1 MSGRSSA
8 GAVALKR
15 HCHSVIDALGARSPP
30 EAFLFRGNAYFALGQ
45 PYFAVAD
52 YNTAAQVL
60 QLSGQHQRRC
70 YEALAQFPAY
80 QVGTYPADDSH
91 LHLYVHP
98 YLSENCEVTQVNA
111 AMGRGVV
118 AKENLLW
125 GSVVVRAA
133 APWIRYP
140 TDDGLCA
147 FCTKP
152 LPERFFT
159 CTNPNCH
166 EEYCSRDCRT
176 LALSLYHSRSCN
188 IEGLQ
193 ALELDMYTQMKAA
206 GTSTARNAAAAQLL
220 MLRILA
226 VSLQQQVIP
235 SALSELRILSGRLLF
250 SPKALSETFLEIYER
265 FTRSCHTA
273 TSISYEEMIGVLA
286 RVIANCFHRETCVEL
301 NLARSMLN
309 HSCVANAAEDSN
321 SGEIKTTR
329 DVARGEGLTINYY
342 PQLKHL
348 AFEERSKE
356 FERRGFVC
364 SCLRCQRER
373 EKKKAGEGEKIG
385 GEKLKEAPPQ

>member
-1 MSGRSSA
+1 MNKQSSA
-8 GAVALKR
+8 AAVALKR

-60 QLSGQHQRRC
+60 QLSGRHQRRC
-70 YEALAQFPAY
+70 YEALAHFPAH
-80 QVGTYPADDSH
+80 QVGTYPSDDSH

-98 YLSENCEVTQVNA
+98 YLNGNCEVAKVDA
-111 AMGRGVV
+111 AVGRGVV
-118 AKENLLW
+118 AKENILPCC
-125 GSVVVRAA
+125 VVVRGAE
-133 APWIRYP
+133 PWLRYP

-159 CTNPNCH
+159 CKNPNCH

-176 LALSLYHSRSCN
+176 MALSLYHSRSCG

-206 GTSTARNAAAAQLL
+206 ETSTAKNAAAAQLL
-220 MLRILA
+220 MLRVLA

-250 SPKALSETFLEIYER
+250 SPKVLSESFLEIYER
-265 FTRSCHTA
+265 FTRSCHTT

-286 RVIANCFHRETCVEL
+286 RVTANCFHRETCVEL

-309 HSCVANAAEDSN
+309 HSCAANAAEDPT
-321 SGEIKTTR
+321 SGEVKTTR
-329 DVARGEGLTINYY
+329 GVARGEEITINYY

-348 AFEERSKE
+348 AFAERSTE
-356 FERRGFVC
+356 LERRGFVC
-364 SCLRCQRER
+364 RCPRCQREQRKGAEGR
-373 EKKKAGEGEKIG
+373 E
-385 GEKLKEAPPQ
+385 